1 MQNQVPTVAGNRESA
16 GEIQVWS
23 RKCFAGFNKNKVRL
37 EKAGDHP
44 HLSLTDL
51 EIEHARFKIWAGN
64 LGVLQSGASSL
75 DARLR
80 DSRVIRSSML
90 RLMSRLSQNI
100 DQSKFLWKAFVAKL
114 PCLCHPQSLRS

>member
-1 MQNQVPTVAGNRESA
+1 MQNQASAVAEDRGSTD
-16 GEIQVWS
+16 EIQGWG
-23 RKCFAGFNKNKVRL
+23 RKCFVGFNNTKAQL

-51 EIEHARFKIWAGN
+51 EIEQARFKIWAGN
-64 LGVLQSGASSL
+64 LGVLKSGASSL

-90 RLMSRLSQNI
+90 RLVSRLAENI
-100 DQSKFLWKAFVAKL
+100 EQSE
-114 PCLCHPQSLRS
+114 